1 MRRKYRCKFE
11 IISFHLEK
19 CLNKFSIIIKAE
31 NISGD
36 IYNNS
41 TKLTHGEYQ
50 TLFRAVMRQFF
61 VQALVIQEAKF
72 FVMDGM

>member
-1 MRRKYRCKFE
+1 M
-11 IISFHLEK
+11 
-19 CLNKFSIIIKAE
+19 IIKAE

-72 FVMDGM
+72 FVMDGT